1 MVKTVS
7 EQYLRTL
14 AEYYLLRWAASTAKL
29 QKYLERRVK
38 IAAEKGRIV
47 PEDAPQLIQNVIAQL
62 KESGVLDDAVYAASL
77 QKKLQA
83 RGYPQQKQRQALRNK
98 GISAEDAT
106 TAVAAVESDDFTAA
120 CLYVRKRK
128 LGRYRGFDAAEYAQK
143 DLSALARQGF
153 SYAQAKR
160 ALTLAAEE
168 IDEIYGGTMMGSVFY
183 EG

>member
-47 PEDAPQLIQNVIAQL
+47 PEDTPHLIQNVLQQL
-62 KESGVLDDAVYAASL
+62 KESGVLDDAAYATSL

-83 RGYPQQKQRQALRNK
+83 RGYPQQKQRQVLRNK
-98 GISAEDAT
+98 GISAEDANS
-106 TAVAAVESDDFTAA
+106 AVAANEGDDFTAA

-160 ALTLAAEE
+160 ALSMSAEE
-168 IDEIYGGTMMGSVFY
+168 IEELYTATTM
-183 EG
+183 